1 MSFGEIAAY
10 VISALIILLLCR
22 IFFKPLKGV
31 FVMAFQSILGGV
43 GLYAVNFLLASI
55 GLSVGVNIVSAGV
68 CGLFGLPGLLLLICV
83 KAVYTYM

>member
-10 VISALIILLLCR
+10 IISALIVLLLCR

-31 FVMAFQSILGGV
+31 FIMALQSVLGGV
-43 GLYAVNFLLASI
+43 GLYAVNFLLAPI
-55 GLSVGVNIVSAGV
+55 GFSVGVNIVSAGV
-68 CGLFGLPGLLLLICV
+68 CGLFGLPGLLFLICV